1 MRPHRPLP
9 LVALLATTALLTVG
23 CGSTATHDRA
33 GHGAGESPP
42 SHTMP
47 DGTAMADAD
56 MANTDIG
63 GAGAAGAAGPSQAA
77 RMVCSEEIR
86 DAVARTFELAQAPRA
101 TGDWSHL
108 VFTCRYPLPG
118 GPLILS
124 VQDAR
129 NEHAGRAYFTGL
141 RSRLTGARDIEGVES
156 FGFPAFETPDGNV
169 AFVKDGKTLRVD
181 ASNVA
186 EASLPADFTRSEAA
200 YGVAAA
206 VIGCWTE

>member
-1 MRPHRPLP
+1 M
-9 LVALLATTALLTVG
+9 
-23 CGSTATHDRA
+23 
-33 GHGAGESPP
+33 
-42 SHTMP
+42 
-47 DGTAMADAD
+47 
-56 MANTDIG
+56 G
-63 GAGAAGAAGPSQAA
+63 GAGAAGPSQAA
-77 RMVCSEEIR
+77 RMICSQEIR
-86 DAVARTFELAQAPRA
+86 DAVARTFELAQAPRS
-101 TGDWSHL
+101 TGDWSHR
-108 VFTCRYPLPG
+108 VFTCRYRLPG

-124 VQDAR
+124 VQDAT

-181 ASNVA
+181 ASDVA
-186 EASLPADFTRSEAA
+186 KASLPADFSMAEAA